1 MRWSERSE
9 SIGRL
14 GRRAALPVIL
24 LIALALRLYRLGAA
38 NLWWDEA
45 LAVWAVRKGLGGVT
59 LWTASDVHPP
69 LFFWSLWAWAQAFG
83 ESEFALRL
91 LPALFGVLTVAA
103 VYLLG
108 RLVGGELTGLLASL
122 LTALSRLHVWWS
134 QELRMYVLAGLLG
147 VLSVYLFLRWL
158 RTMRCGAPE
167 EERRTGH
174 RLLAACSLAT
184 LGALYTIFLSGA
196 WVLVEN
202 LVVLCILLVL
212 KGYRRRE
219 VLVRWAVSQVA
230 VGAMLALWLWVSW
243 GRMPT
248 WSVTAPV
255 SPAFVARL
263 YAILLTSGASV
274 DIDRY
279 LWATVLPL
287 VTALVGTALLLRR
300 HRRESD
306 PGGTVALVT
315 LLLSI
320 LIPPAI
326 VYLST
331 LPRSLFYTPHIEAR
345 YLMPFAPAFWVLLAW
360 AVTAIGRRWHLAG
373 GVIALSILVTWLVVL
388 PGHYTDRI
396 LRDDYQTM
404 VRAIASQSEPGDIVL
419 LDSSNRYPLF
429 LYQYDQLAA
438 EGRPPFDTVPQSGN
452 ALSAQD
458 VASWLE
464 ENAGRFNRIWLAEVD
479 VNLSDPDRVLR
490 RALDEAYGLDWAEG
504 YGHNTLLLFA
514 PGEVSPS
521 LADRYRPEQQGDSGA
536 ATWGLRGWEIMVD
549 RYTRGDQIWATLY
562 WDRGSSFDC
571 RLELLN
577 ELRTL
582 VASRAVGLS
591 LGSAP
596 ARERVT
602 LPVTAAMPSGSY
614 SVELVNT
621 SGNRMLLQ
629 GVRISSRDDYAM
641 PRGPAIALDATLAEG
656 IALQGY
662 TLLGARAGEPLALQ
676 AGDEI
681 VMDLYWYATGT
692 PERDWT
698 VFTHLIG
705 EAYNPGTSGPLWGQQ
720 DGMPGGGQWPTSTW
734 RSGESGVDRY
744 IISID
749 PQAPPGDYTLSFG
762 LYDGATG
769 ERAEIRTAGDLTA
782 DQLTADTTIQITAP

>member
-1 MRWSERSE
+1 MHWSEGSE
-9 SIGRL
+9 SFVPL
-14 GRRAALPVIL
+14 ARRVALPIIL
-24 LIALALRLYRLGAA
+24 LVALALRLYRLGAA

-45 LAVWAVRKGLGGVT
+45 LAVWAVRKGLGGVM

-69 LFFWSLWAWAQAFG
+69 LFFWSLWAWVQAFG

-122 LTALSRLHVWWS
+122 LTALSRFHVWWS

-147 VLSVYLFLRWL
+147 VLSLYLFLRWL
-158 RTMRCGAPE
+158 HTMRSDVPE
-167 EERRTGH
+167 KTRRTGN

-202 LVVLCILLVL
+202 LVVLAILLVL

-230 VGAMLALWLWVSW
+230 VGAILALWLWLSW
-243 GRMPT
+243 GRMST
-248 WSVTAPV
+248 WSVSEPV
-255 SPAFVARL
+255 SLGFVARL

-279 LWATVLPL
+279 LWATILPL
-287 VTALVGTALLLRR
+287 ATALLGTILLLRR
-300 HRRESD
+300 QLKASD
-306 PGGTVALVT
+306 PSGLVALAT
-315 LLLSI
+315 MLLSI

-331 LPRSLFYTPHIEAR
+331 MPRSLFYTPHIEAR
-345 YLMPFAPAFWVLLAW
+345 YLLPFAPAFWVLLAW
-360 AVTAIGRRWHLAG
+360 AVTAIGRRWRVAG
-373 GVIALSILVTWLVVL
+373 GVIALGILVSWLAVL
-388 PGHYTDRI
+388 PGHYTDRL

-419 LDSSNRYPLF
+419 LDSSSRYPLF
-429 LYQYDQLAA
+429 LYQYDQLAT
-438 EGRPPFDTVPQSGN
+438 EGRPPLHSIPQSGN
-452 ALSAQD
+452 TLSEQD

-464 ENAGRFNRIWLAEVD
+464 KNAGSYTRIWLAEVD

-490 RALDEAYGLDWAEG
+490 QALDEAYGLDWAEG

-521 LADRYRPEQQGDSGA
+521 LADGYRPEQQGDSGA
-536 ATWGLRGWEIMVD
+536 STWGLRGWEITVD
-549 RYTRGDQIWATLY
+549 RYTRGDLIWTTLY
-562 WDRGSSFDC
+562 WDRGSAFEC

-577 ELRTL
+577 EHDTL
-582 VASRAVGLS
+582 VASRAVGLA
-591 LGSAP
+591 LGAP

-602 LPVTAAMPSGSY
+602 LPVTAALPSGSY
-614 SVELVNT
+614 RVQLVNT
-621 SGNRMLLQ
+621 DGNRVLLQ
-629 GVRISSRDDYAM
+629 RVRVSSQGDYAM
-641 PRGPAIALDATLAEG
+641 PRGPAVPLKAAFAGGVTLE
-656 IALQGY
+656 GY
-662 TLLGARAGEPLALQ
+662 TLLGAGAGEPLLLH
-676 AGDEI
+676 AGDEL
-681 VMDLYWYATGT
+681 VLDLYWRATGS

-698 VFTHLIG
+698 VFTHLVG
-705 EAYNPGTSGPLWGQQ
+705 EAYNAATSGPVWGQQ
-720 DGMPGGGQWPTSTW
+720 DGMPAEGHWPTSTW
-734 RSGESGVDRY
+734 RSGETGIDRF

-762 LYDGATG
+762 LYDGTTG
-769 ERAEIRTAGDLTA
+769 ERADIRMAGDLTA
-782 DQLTADTTIQITAP
+782 DQLTAGTTIRITAP